1 MAALVSF
8 FRDMNCDLSFPKW
21 FKSRLPPNGAQ
32 LTLECAVQVIDRKL
46 LDKLQEPATLYLSL
60 GVDEYQKIE
69 KIGAR
74 QRDPNTSLLRELVE
88 TIGALLCLKS
98 SSLVLLP
105 MFAGTDLGVIASGSI
120 ANSSYYVTKRL
131 PMNLLSMDQV
141 FSIVESN
148 ASYARLLSHAQICR
162 DLFVLGGVPRWVV
175 EYLKS
180 VEKTCVQGEPV
191 KLDNINKCFVE
202 IWSAYV
208 QYYLDSLETP
218 QLVRL
223 AAFAVSGQTVDL
235 NGTFDGNL
243 KWSKLRDSSLCLLIP
258 RISSKSGEHDV
269 RVPYALLVNIGSRRE
284 ELVTD
289 AERNF
294 ASALN
299 DMRDEVDSTMFKLQ
313 PWQSWE
319 MFGACFYAVRIN
331 ALLALG
337 HSTVTLRNLL
347 PGTLMSGKTSA
358 ITAILVPSKVIRCAG
373 AFGAST
379 PPLIPRKGK
388 RLETIDWL
396 HCSE

>member
-1 MAALVSF
+1 MLEVVESGFAAHVCGDRFGRDCIGFNCQLLVL
-8 FRDMNCDLSFPKW
+8 RDQAASHEPLINGSSVQHRREQRELCQAAESCPDLPRFVRSW
-21 FKSRLPPNGAQ
+21 RRS
-32 LTLECAVQVIDRKL
+32 AVGCRVSKVGRKNL
-46 LDKLQEPATLYLSL
+46 RAR
-60 GVDEYQKIE
+60 
-69 KIGAR
+69 GAR
-74 QRDPNTSLLRELVE
+74 EVGQHQQVLR
-88 TIGALLCLKS
+88 G
-98 SSLVLLP
+98 
-105 MFAGTDLGVIASGSI
+105 
-120 ANSSYYVTKRL
+120 
-131 PMNLLSMDQV
+131 
-141 FSIVESN
+141 
-148 ASYARLLSHAQICR
+148 
-162 DLFVLGGVPRWVV
+162 
-175 EYLKS
+175 
-180 VEKTCVQGEPV
+180 
-191 KLDNINKCFVE
+191 

-358 ITAILVPSKVIRCAG
+358 ITVILVPSKVIRCAG

-379 PPLIPRKGK
+379 PPLIPRKGN